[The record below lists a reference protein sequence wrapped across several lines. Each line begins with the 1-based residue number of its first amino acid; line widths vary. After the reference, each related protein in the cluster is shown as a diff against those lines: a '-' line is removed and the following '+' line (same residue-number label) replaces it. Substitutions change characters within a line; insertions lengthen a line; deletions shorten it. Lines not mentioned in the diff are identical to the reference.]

1 MKLHFIIGLCTF
13 ALCVSGCS
21 TKKQDLP
28 KNHYVHNT
36 VKYQKYLIE
45 RTPNT
50 YSPAVCCDDPCGCSN
65 TNNQEKNHATANNS
79 SQSNVLET
87 IIELFLLKGFKGL
100 GKVRR

>member
-1 MKLHFIIGLCTF
+1 MKLYFIIGLCTF

-36 VKYQKYLIE
+36 VKYQEYPIE

-50 YSPAVCCDDPCGCSN
+50 YSPAVCCDDP
-65 TNNQEKNHATANNS
+65 
-79 SQSNVLET
+79 VLIQIIKKKIMRPKT
-87 IIELFLLKGFKGL
+87 IVLKAVLLQMWL
-100 GKVRR
+100 SC